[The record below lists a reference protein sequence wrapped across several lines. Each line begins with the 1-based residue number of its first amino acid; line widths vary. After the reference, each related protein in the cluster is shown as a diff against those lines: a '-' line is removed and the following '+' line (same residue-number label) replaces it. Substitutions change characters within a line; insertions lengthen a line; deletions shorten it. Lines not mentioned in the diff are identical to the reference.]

1 MITHPLIAKIQ
12 RQPLVY
18 RLTIFIAL
26 FIAVPLIP
34 TTFIRLGQQNWF
46 LATVDGAIVVF
57 CFGVAYS
64 VVKQIWQEIMPSIL
78 SALIALGA
86 LAVVIFG
93 GQEHLFYIF
102 PACIAWYLLCKPAVG
117 LAIAIALNIAIV
129 PVVMDYNGQ
138 FLIAF
143 YIAMLPFI
151 LLLFFSAQT
160 LRSHHKRLNNLATI
174 DYLTQAGNRR
184 LFQQDLDN
192 NIRNCER
199 HNIPCCL
206 ILLDMDHFKSLNDKH
221 GHTVGDKVLIRVA
234 SLVSRRLRRSDKLY
248 RLGGEEFAIILS
260 HAGLKE
266 AVLAAKDLKR
276 FIDSKQIQSLPA
288 FTISYGVAQFRREES
303 AEDWLMRADK
313 ALYES
318 KDMGRDRITIAH

>member
-1 MITHPLIAKIQ
+1 MYKHLIFDKVK

-26 FIAVPLIP
+26 FIALPCIP
-34 TTFIRLGQQNWF
+34 TTFIRIGQQNWL
-46 LATVDGAIVVF
+46 LASVDGAIAVF
-57 CFGVAYS
+57 CFAVAYC
-64 VVKQIWQEIMPSIL
+64 VMKQIWQELMPSAL
-78 SALIALGA
+78 SALIALGV
-86 LAVVIFG
+86 LAVVVFG

-102 PACIAWYLLCKPAVG
+102 PACIAWYLLSKPAIG
-117 LAIAIALNIAIV
+117 LSIAIGINIAIL
-129 PVVMDYNGQ
+129 PIILNYDKE

-143 YIAMLPFI
+143 YVAMLPFI
-151 LLLFFSAQT
+151 LLLFCSSKT
-160 LRSHHKRLNNLATI
+160 LHSHHTRINNLATI

-192 NIRNCER
+192 NIRNNER

-206 ILLDMDHFKSLNDKH
+206 ILLDMDHFKALNDEY
-221 GHTVGDKVLIRVA
+221 GHNIGDKVLVSVA
-234 SLVSRRLRRSDKLY
+234 KLTQQRLRRSDSLY

-260 HAGLKE
+260 HSNLKE

-276 FIDSKQIQSLPA
+276 YIDAEQDSFLPA
-288 FTISYGVAQFRREES
+288 FTVSYGVSQYRKEES
-303 AEDWLMRADK
+303 AEDWLMRTDK

-318 KDMGRDRITIAH
+318 KEMGRDRITVTH